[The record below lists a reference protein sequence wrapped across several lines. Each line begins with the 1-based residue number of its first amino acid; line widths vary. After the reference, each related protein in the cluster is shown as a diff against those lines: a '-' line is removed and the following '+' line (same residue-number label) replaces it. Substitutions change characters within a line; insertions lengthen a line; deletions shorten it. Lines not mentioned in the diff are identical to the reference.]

1 MNFIEIKEEAKKL
14 TSKHILKF
22 WKSSLLVFASSIALA
37 IILGI
42 ISGGV
47 LAFITELLAL
57 PLYIGFISYILGLT
71 RKEEVSLTDIF
82 QDYKKIGLIV
92 VTLIIS
98 YVFIIF
104 GYILLIIP
112 GIMIAF
118 SLVMVGYLLADSKE
132 TSISKA
138 KNIIR
143 ESIEMMNGYKL
154 DYFIFELSFIGWY
167 FLGAITF
174 GIAYIYVILYLC
186 QYLILSKIKREK
198 KILKQCGFS
207 FFSNCAKIRTEVLYE
222 NMCFRK
228 WSFWSCYCFLIIK
241 K

>member
-22 WKSSLLVFASSIALA
+22 WKSSLLVFASSITLA

-71 RKEEVSLTDIF
+71 REEEVSLTDIF

-118 SLVMVGYLLADSKE
+118 SLVMVVYLLADSKE
-132 TSISKA
+132 TSISEA

-154 DYFIFELSFIGWY
+154 DYFVFELSFIGWH

-174 GIAYIYVILYLC
+174 GIAYIYVIPYFTFANTLYYQRL
-186 QYLILSKIKREK
+186 KEKRK
-198 KILKQCGFS
+198 S
-207 FFSNCAKIRTEVLYE
+207 
-222 NMCFRK
+222 
-228 WSFWSCYCFLIIK
+228 
-241 K
+241 

>member
-82 QDYKKIGLIV
+82 QDYKKIGLII

-98 YVFIIF
+98 YILIVI

-132 TSISKA
+132 TSISEA

-154 DYFIFELSFIGWY
+154 DYFIFELSFIGWH

-174 GIAYIYVILYLC
+174 GIAYIYVIPYFTFANTLYYQRL
-186 QYLILSKIKREK
+186 KEKRK
-198 KILKQCGFS
+198 S
-207 FFSNCAKIRTEVLYE
+207 
-222 NMCFRK
+222 
-228 WSFWSCYCFLIIK
+228 
-241 K
+241 

>member
-14 TSKHILKF
+14 TSKYILKF

-37 IILGI
+37 IILGT

-118 SLVMVGYLLADSKE
+118 SLVMVVYLLADSKE
-132 TSISKA
+132 TSISEA
-138 KNIIR
+138 RNIIR
-143 ESIEMMNGYKL
+143 ESREMMNGYKL
-154 DYFIFELSFIGWY
+154 DYFIFELSFIGWH

-174 GIAYIYVILYLC
+174 GIAYIYVIPYFTFANTLYYQRL
-186 QYLILSKIKREK
+186 KEKRK
-198 KILKQCGFS
+198 S
-207 FFSNCAKIRTEVLYE
+207 
-222 NMCFRK
+222 
-228 WSFWSCYCFLIIK
+228 
-241 K
+241 

>member
-22 WKSSLLVFASSIALA
+22 WKSSLLVFASSITLA

-42 ISGGV
+42 ISCGV

-71 RKEEVSLTDIF
+71 REEEVSLTDIF

-132 TSISKA
+132 TSISEA

-154 DYFIFELSFIGWY
+154 DYFIFELSFIGWH

-174 GIAYIYVILYLC
+174 GIAYIYVIPYFTFANTLYYQKL
-186 QYLILSKIKREK
+186 KEKRK
-198 KILKQCGFS
+198 S
-207 FFSNCAKIRTEVLYE
+207 
-222 NMCFRK
+222 
-228 WSFWSCYCFLIIK
+228 
-241 K
+241 

>member
-42 ISGGV
+42 ISEGV

-71 RKEEVSLTDIF
+71 RKEEVSFTDIF

-132 TSISKA
+132 TSISEA

-174 GIAYIYVILYLC
+174 GIAYIYVIPYFTFANTLYYQRL
-186 QYLILSKIKREK
+186 KEKRK
-198 KILKQCGFS
+198 S
-207 FFSNCAKIRTEVLYE
+207 
-222 NMCFRK
+222 
-228 WSFWSCYCFLIIK
+228 
-241 K
+241 

>member
-47 LAFITELLAL
+47 LAFITELVAL
-57 PLYIGFISYILGLT
+57 PLYIGFISYILGLI

-104 GYILLIIP
+104 GYILLIVP

-132 TSISKA
+132 TSISEA

-174 GIAYIYVILYLC
+174 GIAYIYVIPYFTFANTLYYQRL
-186 QYLILSKIKREK
+186 KEKRK
-198 KILKQCGFS
+198 S
-207 FFSNCAKIRTEVLYE
+207 
-222 NMCFRK
+222 
-228 WSFWSCYCFLIIK
+228 
-241 K
+241 

>member
-1 MNFIEIKEEAKKL
+1 MNFTEIKEEAKKL

-132 TSISKA
+132 TSISEA

-174 GIAYIYVILYLC
+174 GIAYIYVIPYFTFANTLYYQRL
-186 QYLILSKIKREK
+186 KEKRK
-198 KILKQCGFS
+198 S
-207 FFSNCAKIRTEVLYE
+207 
-222 NMCFRK
+222 
-228 WSFWSCYCFLIIK
+228 
-241 K
+241 

>member
-118 SLVMVGYLLADSKE
+118 SLVMVVYLLADSKE
-132 TSISKA
+132 TSISEA
-138 KNIIR
+138 RNIIR
-143 ESIEMMNGYKL
+143 ESREMMNGYKL
-154 DYFIFELSFIGWY
+154 DYFIFELSFIGWH

-174 GIAYIYVILYLC
+174 GIAYIYVIPYFTFANTLYYQRL
-186 QYLILSKIKREK
+186 KEKRK
-198 KILKQCGFS
+198 S
-207 FFSNCAKIRTEVLYE
+207 
-222 NMCFRK
+222 
-228 WSFWSCYCFLIIK
+228 
-241 K
+241 

>member
-22 WKSSLLVFASSIALA
+22 WKSSLLIFASSIALA

-57 PLYIGFISYILGLT
+57 PLYIGFISYILSLT

-132 TSISKA
+132 TSISEA

-174 GIAYIYVILYLC
+174 GIAYIYVIPYFTFANTLYYQRL
-186 QYLILSKIKREK
+186 KEKRK
-198 KILKQCGFS
+198 S
-207 FFSNCAKIRTEVLYE
+207 
-222 NMCFRK
+222 
-228 WSFWSCYCFLIIK
+228 
-241 K
+241 

>member
-57 PLYIGFISYILGLT
+57 PLYIGFISYILSLT

-118 SLVMVGYLLADSKE
+118 SLVMVVYLLADSKE
-132 TSISKA
+132 ISISEA

-154 DYFIFELSFIGWY
+154 DYFIFELSFIGWH

-174 GIAYIYVILYLC
+174 GIAYIYVIPYFTFANTLYYQRL
-186 QYLILSKIKREK
+186 KEKRK
-198 KILKQCGFS
+198 S
-207 FFSNCAKIRTEVLYE
+207 
-222 NMCFRK
+222 
-228 WSFWSCYCFLIIK
+228 
-241 K
+241 

>member
-71 RKEEVSLTDIF
+71 RKKEVSLTDIF

-132 TSISKA
+132 TSISEA

-174 GIAYIYVILYLC
+174 GIAYIYVIPYFTFANTLYYQRL
-186 QYLILSKIKREK
+186 KEKRK
-198 KILKQCGFS
+198 S
-207 FFSNCAKIRTEVLYE
+207 
-222 NMCFRK
+222 
-228 WSFWSCYCFLIIK
+228 
-241 K
+241 

>member
-47 LAFITELLAL
+47 LAFITELVAL

-104 GYILLIIP
+104 GYILLIVP

-132 TSISKA
+132 TSISEA

-174 GIAYIYVILYLC
+174 GIAYIYVIPCFTFANTLYYQRL
-186 QYLILSKIKREK
+186 KEKRK
-198 KILKQCGFS
+198 S
-207 FFSNCAKIRTEVLYE
+207 
-222 NMCFRK
+222 
-228 WSFWSCYCFLIIK
+228 
-241 K
+241 

>member
-42 ISGGV
+42 ISCGV

-57 PLYIGFISYILGLT
+57 PLYIGFISYILSLT
-71 RKEEVSLTDIF
+71 REEEVSLTDIF

-132 TSISKA
+132 TSISEA

-174 GIAYIYVILYLC
+174 GIAYIYVIPYFTFANTLYYQRL
-186 QYLILSKIKREK
+186 KEKRK
-198 KILKQCGFS
+198 S
-207 FFSNCAKIRTEVLYE
+207 
-222 NMCFRK
+222 
-228 WSFWSCYCFLIIK
+228 
-241 K
+241 

>member
-47 LAFITELLAL
+47 LAFITELVAL

-104 GYILLIIP
+104 GYILLIVP

-132 TSISKA
+132 TSISEA

-154 DYFIFELSFIGWY
+154 DYFIFELSFIDWH

-174 GIAYIYVILYLC
+174 GIAYIYVIPYFTFANTLHYQRL
-186 QYLILSKIKREK
+186 KEKRK
-198 KILKQCGFS
+198 S
-207 FFSNCAKIRTEVLYE
+207 
-222 NMCFRK
+222 
-228 WSFWSCYCFLIIK
+228 
-241 K
+241 

>member
-42 ISGGV
+42 ISGGI

-57 PLYIGFISYILGLT
+57 PLYIGFISYILSLT
-71 RKEEVSLTDIF
+71 REEEVSLTDIF

-92 VTLIIS
+92 ITLIIS

-118 SLVMVGYLLADSKE
+118 SLVMVGYLLADSKK
-132 TSISKA
+132 TSISEA
-138 KNIIR
+138 RNIIR

-174 GIAYIYVILYLC
+174 GIAYIYVIPYFTFANTLYYQRL
-186 QYLILSKIKREK
+186 KEKRK
-198 KILKQCGFS
+198 S
-207 FFSNCAKIRTEVLYE
+207 
-222 NMCFRK
+222 
-228 WSFWSCYCFLIIK
+228 
-241 K
+241 

>member
-47 LAFITELLAL
+47 LAFITELVAL

-132 TSISKA
+132 TSISEA

-174 GIAYIYVILYLC
+174 GIAYIYVIPYFTFANTLYYQRL
-186 QYLILSKIKREK
+186 KEKRK
-198 KILKQCGFS
+198 P
-207 FFSNCAKIRTEVLYE
+207 
-222 NMCFRK
+222 
-228 WSFWSCYCFLIIK
+228 
-241 K
+241 

>member
-57 PLYIGFISYILGLT
+57 PLYIGFISYILSLT

-132 TSISKA
+132 TSISEA

-167 FLGAITF
+167 LLGAITF
-174 GIAYIYVILYLC
+174 GIAYIYVIPYFTFANTLYYQRL
-186 QYLILSKIKREK
+186 KEKRK
-198 KILKQCGFS
+198 S
-207 FFSNCAKIRTEVLYE
+207 
-222 NMCFRK
+222 
-228 WSFWSCYCFLIIK
+228 
-241 K
+241 

>member
-22 WKSSLLVFASSIALA
+22 WKSSLLIFASSIALA

-57 PLYIGFISYILGLT
+57 PLYIGFISYILSLT

-104 GYILLIIP
+104 GYILLVIP

-132 TSISKA
+132 TSISEA

-174 GIAYIYVILYLC
+174 GIAYIYVIPYFTFANTLYYQRL
-186 QYLILSKIKREK
+186 KEKRK
-198 KILKQCGFS
+198 S
-207 FFSNCAKIRTEVLYE
+207 
-222 NMCFRK
+222 
-228 WSFWSCYCFLIIK
+228 
-241 K
+241 

>member
-57 PLYIGFISYILGLT
+57 PLYIGFISYILSLT

-98 YVFIIF
+98 YVLIVI

-132 TSISKA
+132 TNPGEA
-138 KNIIR
+138 RNIIR
-143 ESIEMMNGYKL
+143 QSREMMNGYKM

-167 FLGAITF
+167 LLGAITF
-174 GIAYIYVILYLC
+174 GIAYIYVIPYFTFANTLYYQRL
-186 QYLILSKIKREK
+186 KEKRE
-198 KILKQCGFS
+198 
-207 FFSNCAKIRTEVLYE
+207 T
-222 NMCFRK
+222 
-228 WSFWSCYCFLIIK
+228 
-241 K
+241 

>member
-14 TSKHILKF
+14 TSKHILRF

-57 PLYIGFISYILGLT
+57 PLYIGFISYILSLT
-71 RKEEVSLTDIF
+71 REEEVSLTDIF

-132 TSISKA
+132 TSISEA

-174 GIAYIYVILYLC
+174 GIAYIYVIPYFTFANTLYYQRL
-186 QYLILSKIKREK
+186 KEKRK
-198 KILKQCGFS
+198 S
-207 FFSNCAKIRTEVLYE
+207 
-222 NMCFRK
+222 
-228 WSFWSCYCFLIIK
+228 
-241 K
+241 

>member
-1 MNFIEIKEEAKKL
+1 MNFIEIKEEAKRL
-14 TSKHILKF
+14 TSKNILKF
-22 WKSSLLVFASSIALA
+22 WKSSLLVFGSSIALT
-37 IILGI
+37 IILEI

-71 RKEEVSLTDIF
+71 RKEEVSLADIF
-82 QDYKKIGLIV
+82 QDYKKIGLII

-98 YVFIIF
+98 YVLIVI

-132 TSISKA
+132 TNPSEA
-138 KNIIR
+138 RNIIR
-143 ESIEMMNGYKL
+143 QSREMMNGYKM

-167 FLGAITF
+167 LLGAITF
-174 GIAYIYVILYLC
+174 GIAYIYVIPYFTFANTLYYQKL
-186 QYLILSKIKREK
+186 KEKRE
-198 KILKQCGFS
+198 
-207 FFSNCAKIRTEVLYE
+207 T
-222 NMCFRK
+222 
-228 WSFWSCYCFLIIK
+228 
-241 K
+241 

>member
-47 LAFITELLAL
+47 LAFITELVAL

-104 GYILLIIP
+104 GYILLIVP

-132 TSISKA
+132 TSISEA

-174 GIAYIYVILYLC
+174 GIAYIYVIPYFTFANTLYY
-186 QYLILSKIKREK
+186 QR
-198 KILKQCGFS
+198 LK
-207 FFSNCAKIRTEVLYE
+207 
-222 NMCFRK
+222 
-228 WSFWSCYCFLIIK
+228 
-241 K
+241 

>member
-22 WKSSLLVFASSIALA
+22 WKSSLLVFASSITLA

-47 LAFITELLAL
+47 LAFITELVAL

-71 RKEEVSLTDIF
+71 RKKEVSLTDIF

-132 TSISKA
+132 TSISEA

-174 GIAYIYVILYLC
+174 GIAYIYVIPYFTFANTLYYQRL
-186 QYLILSKIKREK
+186 KEKRK
-198 KILKQCGFS
+198 S
-207 FFSNCAKIRTEVLYE
+207 
-222 NMCFRK
+222 
-228 WSFWSCYCFLIIK
+228 
-241 K
+241 

>member
-71 RKEEVSLTDIF
+71 EEEVSLTDIF

-132 TSISKA
+132 TSISEA

-174 GIAYIYVILYLC
+174 GIAYIYVIPYFTFANTLYYQRL
-186 QYLILSKIKREK
+186 KEKRK
-198 KILKQCGFS
+198 S
-207 FFSNCAKIRTEVLYE
+207 
-222 NMCFRK
+222 
-228 WSFWSCYCFLIIK
+228 
-241 K
+241 

>member
-57 PLYIGFISYILGLT
+57 PLYIGFISYILSLT

-104 GYILLIIP
+104 GYILLVIP

-132 TSISKA
+132 TSISEA

-174 GIAYIYVILYLC
+174 GIAYIYVIPYFTFANTLYYQRL
-186 QYLILSKIKREK
+186 KEKRK
-198 KILKQCGFS
+198 S
-207 FFSNCAKIRTEVLYE
+207 
-222 NMCFRK
+222 
-228 WSFWSCYCFLIIK
+228 
-241 K
+241 

>member
-37 IILGI
+37 IILGT
-42 ISGGV
+42 ISGGI
-47 LAFITELLAL
+47 LAFITELVAL

-118 SLVMVGYLLADSKE
+118 SLVMVVYLLADSKE
-132 TSISKA
+132 TSISEA

-154 DYFIFELSFIGWY
+154 DYFIFELSFIGWH

-174 GIAYIYVILYLC
+174 GIAYIYVIPYFTFANTLYYQRL
-186 QYLILSKIKREK
+186 KVKRK
-198 KILKQCGFS
+198 S
-207 FFSNCAKIRTEVLYE
+207 
-222 NMCFRK
+222 
-228 WSFWSCYCFLIIK
+228 
-241 K
+241 

>member
-22 WKSSLLVFASSIALA
+22 WKSSLLVFASSITLA

-132 TSISKA
+132 TSISEA

-154 DYFIFELSFIGWY
+154 DYFVFELSFIGWH

-174 GIAYIYVILYLC
+174 GIAYIYVIPYFTFANTLYYQRL
-186 QYLILSKIKREK
+186 KEKRK
-198 KILKQCGFS
+198 S
-207 FFSNCAKIRTEVLYE
+207 
-222 NMCFRK
+222 
-228 WSFWSCYCFLIIK
+228 
-241 K
+241 

>member
-14 TSKHILKF
+14 TSKHILRF

-42 ISGGV
+42 ISCGV

-57 PLYIGFISYILGLT
+57 PLYIGFISYILSLT

-132 TSISKA
+132 TSISEA

-174 GIAYIYVILYLC
+174 GIAYIYVIPYFTFANTLYY
-186 QYLILSKIKREK
+186 QR
-198 KILKQCGFS
+198 LKE
-207 FFSNCAKIRTEVLYE
+207 R
-222 NMCFRK
+222 RK
-228 WSFWSCYCFLIIK
+228 S
-241 K
+241 

>member
-47 LAFITELLAL
+47 LAFITELVAL

-104 GYILLIIP
+104 GYILLIVP

-132 TSISKA
+132 TSISEA

-154 DYFIFELSFIGWY
+154 DYFIFELSFIGWH

-174 GIAYIYVILYLC
+174 GIAYIYVIPYFTFANTLYYQRL
-186 QYLILSKIKREK
+186 KEKRK
-198 KILKQCGFS
+198 S
-207 FFSNCAKIRTEVLYE
+207 
-222 NMCFRK
+222 
-228 WSFWSCYCFLIIK
+228 
-241 K
+241 

>member
-42 ISGGV
+42 ISGGI

-57 PLYIGFISYILGLT
+57 PLYIGFISYILSLT
-71 RKEEVSLTDIF
+71 REEEVSLTDIF

-92 VTLIIS
+92 ITLIIS

-118 SLVMVGYLLADSKE
+118 SLVMVGYLLADSKK
-132 TSISKA
+132 TSISEA
-138 KNIIR
+138 RNIIR

-174 GIAYIYVILYLC
+174 GIAYIYVIPYFTFANTIYYQRL
-186 QYLILSKIKREK
+186 KEKRK
-198 KILKQCGFS
+198 S
-207 FFSNCAKIRTEVLYE
+207 
-222 NMCFRK
+222 
-228 WSFWSCYCFLIIK
+228 
-241 K
+241 

>member
-14 TSKHILKF
+14 TSKHILRF

-132 TSISKA
+132 TSISEA

-174 GIAYIYVILYLC
+174 GIAYIYVIPYFTFANTLYY
-186 QYLILSKIKREK
+186 QR
-198 KILKQCGFS
+198 LKE
-207 FFSNCAKIRTEVLYE
+207 R
-222 NMCFRK
+222 RK
-228 WSFWSCYCFLIIK
+228 S
-241 K
+241 

>member
-22 WKSSLLVFASSIALA
+22 WKSSLLVFASSITLA

-42 ISGGV
+42 ISCGV

-57 PLYIGFISYILGLT
+57 PLYIGFISYILSLT
-71 RKEEVSLTDIF
+71 REEEVSLTDIF

-104 GYILLIIP
+104 GYVLLIIP

-132 TSISKA
+132 TSISEA

-174 GIAYIYVILYLC
+174 GIAYIYVIPYFTFANTLYYQRL
-186 QYLILSKIKREK
+186 KEKRK
-198 KILKQCGFS
+198 S
-207 FFSNCAKIRTEVLYE
+207 
-222 NMCFRK
+222 
-228 WSFWSCYCFLIIK
+228 
-241 K
+241 

>member
-22 WKSSLLVFASSIALA
+22 WKSSLLVFASSITLA

-57 PLYIGFISYILGLT
+57 PLYIGFISYILSLT
-71 RKEEVSLTDIF
+71 REEEVSLTDIF

-132 TSISKA
+132 TSISEA

-154 DYFIFELSFIGWY
+154 DYFVFELSFIGWH

-174 GIAYIYVILYLC
+174 GIAYIYVIPYFTFANTLYYQRL
-186 QYLILSKIKREK
+186 KEKRK
-198 KILKQCGFS
+198 S
-207 FFSNCAKIRTEVLYE
+207 
-222 NMCFRK
+222 
-228 WSFWSCYCFLIIK
+228 
-241 K
+241 

>member
-57 PLYIGFISYILGLT
+57 PLYIGFISYILSLT
-71 RKEEVSLTDIF
+71 REEEVSLTDIF

-132 TSISKA
+132 TSISEA
-138 KNIIR
+138 RNIIR
-143 ESIEMMNGYKL
+143 ESREMMNGYKL

-174 GIAYIYVILYLC
+174 GIAYIYVIPYFTFANTLYYQRL
-186 QYLILSKIKREK
+186 KEKRK
-198 KILKQCGFS
+198 S
-207 FFSNCAKIRTEVLYE
+207 
-222 NMCFRK
+222 
-228 WSFWSCYCFLIIK
+228 
-241 K
+241 

>member
-37 IILGI
+37 IILGT

-47 LAFITELLAL
+47 LAFITELVAL

-118 SLVMVGYLLADSKE
+118 SLVMVVYLLADSKE
-132 TSISKA
+132 TSISEA

-143 ESIEMMNGYKL
+143 ESREMMNGYKL
-154 DYFIFELSFIGWY
+154 DYFIFELSFIGWH

-174 GIAYIYVILYLC
+174 GIAYIYVIPYFTFANTLYYQRL
-186 QYLILSKIKREK
+186 KEKRK
-198 KILKQCGFS
+198 S
-207 FFSNCAKIRTEVLYE
+207 
-222 NMCFRK
+222 
-228 WSFWSCYCFLIIK
+228 
-241 K
+241 

>member
-14 TSKHILKF
+14 TSKYILKF

-37 IILGI
+37 IILGT

-132 TSISKA
+132 TSISEA
-138 KNIIR
+138 RNIIR
-143 ESIEMMNGYKL
+143 ESREMMNGYKL
-154 DYFIFELSFIGWY
+154 DYFIFELSFIGWH

-174 GIAYIYVILYLC
+174 GIAYIYVIPYFTFANTLYYQRL
-186 QYLILSKIKREK
+186 KEKRK
-198 KILKQCGFS
+198 S
-207 FFSNCAKIRTEVLYE
+207 
-222 NMCFRK
+222 
-228 WSFWSCYCFLIIK
+228 
-241 K
+241 

>member
-42 ISGGV
+42 MSGGV

-57 PLYIGFISYILGLT
+57 PLYIGFISYILSLT
-71 RKEEVSLTDIF
+71 REEEVSLTDIF

-132 TSISKA
+132 TSISEA

-154 DYFIFELSFIGWY
+154 DYFIFELSFIGWH

-174 GIAYIYVILYLC
+174 GIAYIYVIPYFTFANTLYYQRL
-186 QYLILSKIKREK
+186 KEKRK
-198 KILKQCGFS
+198 S
-207 FFSNCAKIRTEVLYE
+207 
-222 NMCFRK
+222 
-228 WSFWSCYCFLIIK
+228 
-241 K
+241 

>member
-22 WKSSLLVFASSIALA
+22 WKSSLLIFASSIALA

-132 TSISKA
+132 TSISEA
-138 KNIIR
+138 RNIIR

-174 GIAYIYVILYLC
+174 GIAYIYVIPYFTFANTLYYQRL
-186 QYLILSKIKREK
+186 KEKRK
-198 KILKQCGFS
+198 S
-207 FFSNCAKIRTEVLYE
+207 
-222 NMCFRK
+222 
-228 WSFWSCYCFLIIK
+228 
-241 K
+241 

>member
-1 MNFIEIKEEAKKL
+1 MNFIEIKEEAKRL

-22 WKSSLLVFASSIALA
+22 WKSSLLVFGSSIALS

-82 QDYKKIGLIV
+82 QDYKKIELII

-98 YVFIIF
+98 YVLIMI

-112 GIMIAF
+112 GIMITF

-132 TSISKA
+132 TNSGEA
-138 KNIIR
+138 RNIIR
-143 ESIEMMNGYKL
+143 QSREMMNGYKM

-167 FLGAITF
+167 FLGIITF
-174 GIAYIYVILYLC
+174 GIAYIYVIPYFTFANTLYYQRL
-186 QYLILSKIKREK
+186 KEKRE
-198 KILKQCGFS
+198 
-207 FFSNCAKIRTEVLYE
+207 A
-222 NMCFRK
+222 
-228 WSFWSCYCFLIIK
+228 
-241 K
+241 

>member
-132 TSISKA
+132 TSISEA

-143 ESIEMMNGYKL
+143 ESREMMNGYKL
-154 DYFIFELSFIGWY
+154 DYFVFELSFIGWH

-174 GIAYIYVILYLC
+174 GIAYIYVIPYFTFANTLYYQRL
-186 QYLILSKIKREK
+186 KEKRK
-198 KILKQCGFS
+198 S
-207 FFSNCAKIRTEVLYE
+207 
-222 NMCFRK
+222 
-228 WSFWSCYCFLIIK
+228 
-241 K
+241 